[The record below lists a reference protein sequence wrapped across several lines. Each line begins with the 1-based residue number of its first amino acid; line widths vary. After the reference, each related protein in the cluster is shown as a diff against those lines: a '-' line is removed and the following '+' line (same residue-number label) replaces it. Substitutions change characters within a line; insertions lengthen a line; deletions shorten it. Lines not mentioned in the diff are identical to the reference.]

1 MVKFNASLLPYQE
14 EGVNFIHKSKRCLI
28 GDEPGLGKTIQA
40 LKACFDKGYR
50 TLIICPAYLRTNWI
64 DEIGRFCPS
73 LDYVVC
79 SYSQNTPFPTGFDAL
94 ILDESAYIKGYKSQR
109 TLKVHKYVSLYA
121 PKYVI
126 LLNGSPIKNRV
137 EDLYSQLTLISYDIL
152 DDYPSI
158 WTWLNKFSNRKV
170 KKYGSQQYIVYE
182 GHKNTPELKALLSK
196 YMIRRKA
203 DTVLD
208 LPPIN
213 QRKVIVSYREE
224 SALKEEWEEYVGTGN
239 AKTST
244 AKKESAIKKSLY
256 TGRFVY
262 DLVAS
267 NNFPIVVYSC
277 HPEAVE
283 KIANYLQGRG
293 LRVREITGST
303 KMALRSEI
311 VKELQ
316 NGDIE
321 VVVASLLAF
330 NTGWTGTKSNTMV
343 FNDISWVP
351 EDNLQAAKRIH
362 RIGQDRPVFY
372 HFIVGS
378 KVDESILDANLQKKS
393 IIQAVLN

>member
-14 EGVNFIHKSKRCLI
+14 VGVNFIHKSKRCLI

-40 LKACFDKGYR
+40 LKACFDMGFK

-64 DEIGRFCPS
+64 NEIAKFCPS
-73 LDYVVC
+73 LSYVVC
-79 SYSQNTPFPTGFDAL
+79 SYSQTKPYPSDVNAV
-94 ILDESAYIKGYKSQR
+94 ILDESSYIKSTKSQR
-109 TLKVHKYVSLYA
+109 TMRVHRHLRLVR

-137 EDLYSQLTLISYDIL
+137 EDLYSQLALISPDIV
-152 DDYPSI
+152 DQYPSI
-158 WTWLNKFSNRKV
+158 WAWLNKFSNRTIKR
-170 KKYGSQQYIVYE
+170 YGLQEYIKYE
-182 GHKNTPELKALLSK
+182 GHKNTSELKELLSK

-203 DTVLD
+203 DSVLE
-208 LPPIN
+208 LPPVN
-213 QRKVIVSYREE
+213 QRKVIVSYGNDDK
-224 SALKEEWEEYVGTGN
+224 LQKEWDVYVKGH
-239 AKTST
+239 ARDSK
-244 AKKESAIKKSLY
+244 AKKESAIRKSLY
-256 TGRFVY
+256 TGQFVY
-262 DLVAS
+262 DLVVS
-267 NNFPIVVYSC
+267 DTFPIVVYSC
-277 HPEAVE
+277 HPEAVD
-283 KIANYLQGRG
+283 KIAEYLSSKK
-293 LRVREITGST
+293 LRVRKITGLT
-303 KMALRSEI
+303 KMDSRSEI

-316 NGDIE
+316 DGDIE

-351 EDNLQAAKRIH
+351 EDNVQAAKRIH

-378 KVDESILDANLQKKS
+378 KVDETILDANLQKKS